1 MMRETD
7 EDYKNREIEKKK
19 KFFNCRVSAKVEI
32 LQLCFVDLF
41 STLSFPTELS
51 ESWNARGNK

>member
-51 ESWNARGNK
+51 ES